1 MPRLVEYRITD
12 DLRLRN
18 EIAIEVDVLFDSG
31 ERRWCY
37 FMTPQALATCGD
49 LLKGSRDVRVHPGVQ
64 HMIVCSRLDEEIV
77 ENTLQQ
83 LDREDELYVHTVP
96 YE

>member
-1 MPRLVEYRITD
+1 MPRLVEHKITD

-18 EIAIEVDVLFDSG
+18 EIAIEVEVVFDSG

-49 LLKGSRDVRVHPGVQ
+49 LLVGTRDVRVHPGVA
-64 HMIVCSRLDEEIV
+64 HMIVCSRLDETIV
-77 ENTLQQ
+77 QSALQQ
-83 LDREDELYVHTVP
+83 LDQEEELYSHTVP
-96 YE
+96 FK